1 MYLSIGIILLAL
13 VLCTFLGFYRR
24 RAAIKKVCAL
34 SSCEK
39 CRLLSGLIAPFGYCY
54 NEQWDIISSRIDAW
68 QRTMGYTAL
77 FDRAAASL
85 NMVFNDL
92 PVYFTYQGRTWLIE
106 FWKGQYGINTGGEIG
121 IYYADEVLPDDALR
135 TAHFQAVD
143 DQDMLPVS
151 FSLFRGQNLLAE
163 VSGRTW
169 WLTAFCMGIFSR
181 PEQLCMQASIRF
193 PDRDMMHSFLNALY
207 EAGVAKEH
215 VSVCGCELQ
224 LCFCGSD
231 GQHYGWFRRLQRKWA
246 QFWNR
251 FFCKV
256 YLKVTTPFCTTI
268 DRILYLY
275 YLLPVIL
282 RRVLSPRK
290 YRKCRKYKKCKKC
303 NNH

>member
-13 VLCTFLGFYRR
+13 VLCTLFAFSRR

-39 CRLLSGLIAPFGYCY
+39 SQLLSNLIAPFGYCY
-54 NEQWDIISSRIDAW
+54 NEQWDLISSRIDAW
-68 QRTMGYTAL
+68 QRTIGYTAL

-85 NMVFNDL
+85 NMVFNYL
-92 PVYFTYQGRTWLIE
+92 PIYFTYQNRTWLIE

-121 IYYADEVLPDDALR
+121 IYYADEILPEDALP

-151 FSLFRGQNLLAE
+151 FSLFRGQMQLAE
-163 VSGRTW
+163 VSKRTW
-169 WLTAFCMGIFSR
+169 WLTAFCMGIFSS
-181 PEQLCMQASIRF
+181 PEQLSMKASIRF
-193 PDRDMMHSFLNALY
+193 LDRDMTHSFLNALY
-207 EAGVAKEH
+207 KAGIKKDT
-215 VSVCGCELQ
+215 VSVCGCEIQ
-224 LCFCGSD
+224 FCFGGSD
-231 GQHYGWFRRLQRKWA
+231 GHHYGWFRRLLRKCA
-246 QFWNR
+246 QLWNC

-256 YLKVTTPFCTTI
+256 YLKITAPFCMTI

-275 YLLPVIL
+275 YLLPSIL

-290 YRKCRKYKKCKKC
+290 YRKCRKYK
-303 NNH
+303 NM